1 MNPSKQVFRFPR
13 NLSGGYCLPAARNF
27 TAALRTDERLARLS
41 REVTITIPEDVI
53 SNVVVGP
60 TSAAIGFTIGS
71 LGVRAKTG
79 ATIAAVDRDGKRI
92 RNVGPAFKLRAG
104 DVLIAMGDRL
114 QISQLRSLLE
124 GGI

>member
-1 MNPSKQVFRFPR
+1 MIAP
-13 NLSGGYCLPAARNF
+13 LSWLKEYVDIDCTPQELEDKLFSCGF
-27 TAALRTDERLARLS
+27 
-41 REVTITIPEDVI
+41 EVEELHEVGEDI

>member
-1 MNPSKQVFRFPR
+1 M
-13 NLSGGYCLPAARNF
+13 
-27 TAALRTDERLARLS
+27 
-41 REVTITIPEDVI
+41 TITIPEDVI
-53 SNVVVGP
+53 SNVVVGQ

-124 GGI
+124 GGT

>member
-1 MNPSKQVFRFPR
+1 MAFGWRFFVR
-13 NLSGGYCLPAARNF
+13 AGRRAARNF